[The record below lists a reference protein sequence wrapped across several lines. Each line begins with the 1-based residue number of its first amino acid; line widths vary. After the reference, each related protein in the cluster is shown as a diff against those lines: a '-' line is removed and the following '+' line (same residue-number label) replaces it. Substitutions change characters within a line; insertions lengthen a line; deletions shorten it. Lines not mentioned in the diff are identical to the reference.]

1 MQDEYQSLVQNATWT
16 ELVPLKGI
24 HVLQGKWVYALK
36 KDEHGQITRY
46 KAQWVAKG
54 FEQEY
59 GVNYEQ
65 TFASVAKLMAIR
77 ILFALAAHEDMEI
90 DQMDAVTAFL
100 QSNMQDVVWV
110 EMPTGFKKGDH
121 ACLLKKG
128 LYGLKQSA
136 RL

>member
-1 MQDEYQSLVQNATWT
+1 
-16 ELVPLKGI
+16 
-24 HVLQGKWVYALK
+24 
-36 KDEHGQITRY
+36 
-46 KAQWVAKG
+46 
-54 FEQEY
+54 
-59 GVNYEQ
+59 
-65 TFASVAKLMAIR
+65 MAIR

-100 QSNMQDVVWV
+100 QSNIQTTDVVWV
-110 EMPTGFKKGDH
+110 EMPLGFKKGDL

>member
-1 MQDEYQSLVQNATWT
+1 M
-16 ELVPLKGI
+16 
-24 HVLQGKWVYALK
+24 YALK
-36 KDEHGQITRY
+36 RDEQGQITRY
-46 KAQWVAKG
+46 QARWVAKG

-65 TFASVAKLMAIR
+65 TFASVAKSMAIR

-100 QSNMQDVVWV
+100 QSNMQATDVVWV

-121 ACLLKKG
+121 ACLCYEYQRLHYVCCLCVVLFTCTRQKCS
-128 LYGLKQSA
+128 LA
-136 RL
+136 R